1 MLVALV
7 IAMVAVV
14 AAMLL
19 APWPE
24 EGVEPSGSRGFVEG
38 TAVIWLLRRFPGW
51 SRPTV
56 LALVFAVLAFPIVA
70 LTLGAVDPTSGREP
84 LPAGA
89 LGQWSAAAGGVFLP
103 ALVAGTVGGPI
114 VRRNSGGGALLTM
127 LIALLVAIPGVLLLP
142 LVLDQRVGFGWLCID
157 GCSSLIS
164 TQNPLVGIQADLYVG
179 LAPLVEPVPVLT
191 LAVGVG
197 LWTFIVRRLPQ
208 FPEDAWT
215 HRPSRREA
223 TLLTLSI
230 ALVAVAAGSLAVGTR
245 LAEPPVLPTPAPTQ
259 VSYPTPAPAAPI
271 AVTPTTFSCL
281 APTDLT
287 VVIELPASVAVGQKI
302 WTEVDGPPDKWGDY
316 AWGLT
321 TDTVP
326 VGPPTMVLQADG
338 RWLYTLFFPAAQTQR
353 MCAGNGQSRDY
364 AQDGMLVAVPLLTP
378 GDHAIKIIDPGTGWT
393 LAQGAY
399 TVLPYSFPTPTPGTP
414 GPNSSLH

>member
-103 ALVAGTVGGPI
+103 ALVAGTFGGPI

-197 LWTFIVRRLPQ
+197 LWTVIVRRLPQ
-208 FPEDAWT
+208 FPGEPARD
-215 HRPSRREA
+215 RPSLRDA
-223 TLLTLSI
+223 ALAALSI
-230 ALVAVAAGSLAVGTR
+230 ALLALAAGTLAVGTR
-245 LAEPPVLPTPAPTQ
+245 PAERPVEPTAATTFA
-259 VSYPTPAPAAPI
+259 SYPTAAPAAPI
-271 AVTPTTFSCL
+271 AITPATFSCL

-287 VVIELPASVAVGQKI
+287 AVVELPASVAAGQKI
-302 WTEVDGPPDKWGDY
+302 WTEIDAPPDKWGHY
-316 AWGLT
+316 GWGLT

-326 VGPPTMVLQADG
+326 VGPPAMVLQADG
-338 RWLYTLFFPAAQTQR
+338 TWLYTLFFPAAQTQR
-353 MCAGNGQSRDY
+353 MCAGNGRSRDY
-364 AQDGMLVAVPLLTP
+364 TQDGTLVAVPLLTP
-378 GDHAIKIIDPGTGWT
+378 GDHAIKIIDPQTGSV
-393 LAQGAY
+393 LSQGAY
-399 TVLPYSFPTPTPGTP
+399 TVLPYSFPTPTPATP
-414 GPNSSLH
+414 GPDSSLH

>member
-1 MLVALV
+1 M
-7 IAMVAVV
+7 
-14 AAMLL
+14 
-19 APWPE
+19 
-24 EGVEPSGSRGFVEG
+24 GVFVT
-38 TAVIWLLRRFPGW
+38 TAVTQLLQRFPSW

-56 LALVFAVLAFPIVA
+56 LALIFAVLALPIVA
-70 LTLGAVDPTSGREP
+70 LTLGAVDPTGGPEP

-103 ALVAGTVGGPI
+103 ALVAGTIGGPI

-127 LIALLVAIPGVLLLP
+127 LIALLVAVPGVLLLP
-142 LVLDQRVGFGWLCID
+142 LVLDQRVGVGWLCID

-197 LWTFIVRRLPQ
+197 LWTVILRRLSQ
-208 FPEDAWT
+208 FPEEAAT
-215 HRPSRREA
+215 HRPSRRQA
-223 TLLTLSI
+223 TFLALSV
-230 ALVAVAAGSLAVGTR
+230 ALVAVVAGSMAVGTR
-245 LAEPPVLPTPAPTQ
+245 LAQPPVLPTPAPTP
-259 VSYPTPAPAAPI
+259 VSYPTAAPPKPI
-271 AVTPTTFSCL
+271 AVTPATFSCL
-281 APTDLT
+281 APSDLT
-287 VVIELPASVAVGQKI
+287 VVVELPASVAAGQEI

-321 TDTVP
+321 TETVR
-326 VGPPTMVLQADG
+326 VGPPAMDRQADG
-338 RWLYTLFFPAAQTQR
+338 TWLYTLNFPAAQTQR
-353 MCAGNGQSRDY
+353 MCAGNGQSTDY

-378 GDHAIKIIDPGTGWT
+378 GDHAIKIIDPRTGWT

-399 TVLPYSFPTPTPGTP
+399 NVLPYSFPTRPPATP